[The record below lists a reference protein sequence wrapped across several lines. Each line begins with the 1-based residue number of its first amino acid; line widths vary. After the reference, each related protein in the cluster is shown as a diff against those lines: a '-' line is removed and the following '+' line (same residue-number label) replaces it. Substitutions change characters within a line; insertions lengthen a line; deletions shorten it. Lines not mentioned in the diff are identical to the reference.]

1 MSTTRLVVH
10 SIQALARYR
19 LRTCFMM
26 AGSVVGVAAVTFV
39 VSIGQ
44 GAERKMLTTVRQ
56 IFGESGIM
64 IGAGGHQM
72 MGGPRP
78 GAARLTLDDMEALAK
93 ALPEIEAWDPQQV
106 MTASVRRG
114 TATGT
119 VRVLGQSERS
129 ERLRAR
135 SVTRGVYFDASD
147 VRRLERVAL
156 IGRTVVK
163 DLFGDD
169 DPLDGEILIELVPF
183 KVAGVLEPFGTDL
196 HGMDRDNEIVVPI
209 TTLMRR
215 LTNVDSIAGAKVLVR
230 DSQQIED
237 TAREITRLLRA
248 QHALTEGQPD
258 DFNVLT
264 PVEVQR
270 MFGRMQRVLSL
281 YLPLAAAVALLV
293 GGIVAAT
300 LMLTSV
306 NARVGE
312 IGLRRAVGAQPE
324 HIRLQFLVET
334 AVTMLGGGLAGIA
347 IGLVAG
353 QLVATRLELGTVFSW
368 AAVLLGLVMSTAT
381 GLLAGVVPARRAAR
395 LLPAD
400 ALR

>member
-1 MSTTRLVVH
+1 MSTGRLVAHSVH
-10 SIQALARYR
+10 ALARYR

-26 AGSVVGVAAVTFV
+26 IGSLVGVAALTFV

-44 GAERKMLTTVRQ
+44 GAKRKMLTTVRQ

-64 IGAGGHQM
+64 ISAGGHQM

-78 GAARLTLDDMEALAK
+78 GAARLTLDDIEALSK
-93 ALPEIEAWDPQQV
+93 ALPEIEAWDPQQT
-106 MTASVRRG
+106 MPAAVRRG
-114 TATGT
+114 TATAT
-119 VRVLGQSERS
+119 VRVLGHSERS

-135 SVTRGVYFDASD
+135 SVARGMYFDAAA

-156 IGRTVVK
+156 IGETVVK

-169 DPLDGEILIELVPF
+169 DPLEAEILIESVSF
-183 KVAGVLEPFGTDL
+183 KVIGVLEPFGTDL

-209 TTLMRR
+209 STLMRR
-215 LTNVDSIAGAKVLVR
+215 LTNVDSIAGAKLLVK
-230 DSQQIED
+230 DSRRIED
-237 TAREITRLLRA
+237 TARDITRLLRA
-248 QHALTEGQPD
+248 QHALAEGAPD

-270 MFGRMQRVLSL
+270 MFGRMQRILSL
-281 YLPLAAAVALLV
+281 YLPLAASVALVV

-300 LMLTSV
+300 LMLASV

-324 HIRLQFLVET
+324 HIWMQFLVET
-334 AVTMLGGGLAGIA
+334 AVTMLGGGLGGII
-347 IGLVAG
+347 IGLAAG
-353 QLVATRLELGTVFSW
+353 QFVASRLDLGAIFSW
-368 AAVLLGLVMSTAT
+368 RAVLLGLLMSAVT
-381 GLLAGVVPARRAAR
+381 GLLAGVGPASRAAR

>member
-10 SIQALARYR
+10 SVQALARYR
-19 LRTCFMM
+19 LRTSFMM
-26 AGSVVGVAAVTFV
+26 VGSFVGVAALTFV

-44 GAERKMLTTVRQ
+44 GAQRKMLTTVRQ

-78 GAARLTLDDMEALAK
+78 GAARLTLDEIEALAQ

-106 MTASVRRG
+106 MSASVRRG
-114 TATGT
+114 NATGT

-129 ERLRAR
+129 EQLRAR
-135 SVTRGVYFDASD
+135 SVSRGVYFDASA
-147 VRRLERVAL
+147 VKRVERVAL
-156 IGRTVVK
+156 IGETVAK
-163 DLFGDD
+163 DLFEDQ
-169 DPLDGEILIELVPF
+169 DPLDGEILIESVPF
-183 KVAGVLEPFGTDL
+183 TVIGVLEPFGTDL

-209 TTLMRR
+209 STLMRR
-215 LTNVDSIAGAKVLVR
+215 LTNVDSIAGVKVLVQ
-230 DSQQIED
+230 DSQRIED
-237 TAREITRLLRA
+237 IAREITRLLRV
-248 QHALTEGQPD
+248 QHGLAEGQPD

-281 YLPLAAAVALLV
+281 YLPLAATVALVV

-324 HIRLQFLVET
+324 HIRLQFLVES
-334 AVTMLGGGLAGIA
+334 AVTMLGGGLGGIL

-353 QLVATRLELGTVFSW
+353 QIVATRLEFGAVFSW
-368 AAVLLGLVMSTAT
+368 NAVVLGILMSTAT